1 MKFTVKSL
9 SDAQLALLKRTNDAE
24 LSLTV
29 LYMDFLVSAVKT
41 HGVAE
46 LIGREHLSLAGT
58 AVDVIF
64 KAKVSLGYPNTDRA
78 REAVRTLCS
87 PIWKFFVAS
96 CIKETDEGYEYDAEK
111 LDANKT
117 DVKSGKK
124 SVHKAKKS
132 ASVNSHTGN
141 GGNQSIE
148 DRMTEF
154 FKFFDKLTSAKK
166 REEVLAKMKAEI
178 KARS

>member
-9 SDAQLALLKRTNDAE
+9 NEGQLATLEKTNGIE

-87 PIWKFFVAS
+87 PIWKNFVAS
-96 CIKETDEGYEYDAEK
+96 CIEVTKDDEYQYDAEK
-111 LDANKT
+111 LASNKA
-117 DVKSGKK
+117 DVKSGKM
-124 SVHKAKKS
+124 SIHKAKK
-132 ASVNSHTGN
+132 AKKVAKKKAN
-141 GGNQSIE
+141 GNQSVQ
-148 DRMTEF
+148 DRFAEAF
-154 FKFFDKLTSAKK
+154 LYLDKVTSVPK
-166 REEVLAKMKAEI
+166 REEILEMLAEEI
-178 KARS
+178 AKRS

>member
-1 MKFTVKSL
+1 M
-9 SDAQLALLKRTNDAE
+9 LKRTNDAE

-64 KAKVSLGYPNTDRA
+64 KAKVSMGYPSGDRA

-87 PIWKFFVAS
+87 PIWKNFVAS
-96 CIKETDEGYEYDAEK
+96 CIQVTDDGYEYDAEK
-111 LDANKT
+111 LDSNKA
-117 DVKSGKK
+117 DVKSGKQ
-124 SVHKAKKS
+124 SIHKAKK
-132 ASVNSHTGN
+132 AKKKAKKKAN
-141 GGNQSIE
+141 GNQTVQE
-148 DRMTEF
+148 RFAEAF
-154 FKFFDKLTSAKK
+154 LYLDKVTAVHK
-166 REEVLAKMKAEI
+166 REEILEWMAEEIAK
-178 KARS
+178 RS

>member
-9 SDAQLALLKRTNDAE
+9 SEGQLATLEKTNRAE

-64 KAKVSLGYPNTDRA
+64 KAKVSLGYPSGDRA

-87 PIWKFFVAS
+87 PIWKNFVAS
-96 CIKETDEGYEYDAEK
+96 CIEVTADDKYQYDAEK
-111 LDANKT
+111 LASNKA
-117 DVKSGKK
+117 DVKSGKM
-124 SVHKAKKS
+124 SIHKAKK
-132 ASVNSHTGN
+132 AKKKAKKAN
-141 GGNQSIE
+141 GNQTVQE
-148 DRMTEF
+148 RFAEAF
-154 FKFFDKLTSAKK
+154 LYLDKVTAVHK
-166 REEVLAKMKAEI
+166 REEILEWMAEEIAK
-178 KARS
+178 RS